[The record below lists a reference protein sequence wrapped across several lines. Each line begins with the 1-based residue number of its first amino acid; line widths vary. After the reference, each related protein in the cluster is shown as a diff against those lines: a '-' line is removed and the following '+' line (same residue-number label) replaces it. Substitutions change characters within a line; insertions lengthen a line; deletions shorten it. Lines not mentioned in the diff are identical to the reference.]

1 MISVVSWRLA
11 PCSISVHLSRILDSV
26 HLSRILDWSASC
38 KSFGSGASL
47 IIRYLS
53 SHVDYM
59 LSSPL
64 RGICIIVSDDSSA
77 KF

>member
-11 PCSISVHLSRILDSV
+11 PWSINVRLSRILG
-26 HLSRILDWSASC
+26 WSASC
-38 KSFGSGASL
+38 KSFGSTVTL
-47 IIRYLS
+47 LRYLS
-53 SHVDYM
+53 SRVDYM

-64 RGICIIVSDDSSA
+64 RGVCIIVSDDSSA